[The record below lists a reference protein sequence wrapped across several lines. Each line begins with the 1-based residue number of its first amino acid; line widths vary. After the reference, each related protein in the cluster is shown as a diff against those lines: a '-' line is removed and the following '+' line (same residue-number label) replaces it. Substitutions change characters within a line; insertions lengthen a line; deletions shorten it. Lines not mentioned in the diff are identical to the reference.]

1 MSGADDLRARL
12 AVVDLT
18 RLERPDD
25 AAAIDALAA
34 KAVTGAG
41 RVAAICVYPE
51 WIERV
56 LGAGVP
62 VAAVANFPAGEDDPD
77 LAAREAGEAVAAG
90 AAEIDVVVPWPA
102 FLAGDETAIAR
113 TVAATR
119 AAIGGGVGLKAILE
133 TGSLGGADAVRQAGE
148 QALGAG
154 ADFLKTSTGKVG
166 PGASLEATRVLL
178 EVVRDAGRGAVKA
191 VRRHPHRRAGGRVPR
206 ARRRGHGPRLGD
218 AERFRIGASSLVDD
232 LLGPARDAAMTAGA
246 VLPQELIRRKRDGG
260 ELEGRRDRVARPRHH
275 RRLGERRA
283 GRGVRDGGRS

>member
-1 MSGADDLRARL
+1 MSAPGDLRRAL

-25 AAAIDALAA
+25 AEAIDALAA

-56 LGAGVP
+56 LGPGVP

-77 LAAREAGEAVAAG
+77 LAAREAREAVAAG

-102 FLAGDETAIAR
+102 FLAGDEAAIAR

-119 AAIGGGVGLKAILE
+119 AAIGDGVGLKAILE
-133 TGSLGGADAVRQAGE
+133 TGSLGGADAVRRAGE
-148 QALGAG
+148 QALDAG

-191 VRRHPHRRAGGRVPR
+191 SGGIRTAEQAAEYLALADEVMGAGWATP
-206 ARRRGHGPRLGD
+206 
-218 AERFRIGASSLVDD
+218 ERFRIGASSLVDD
-232 LLGPARDAAMTAGA
+232 LLARLAAA
-246 VLPQELIRRKRDGG
+246 
-260 ELEGRRDRVARPRHH
+260 
-275 RRLGERRA
+275 
-283 GRGVRDGGRS
+283 

>member
-1 MSGADDLRARL
+1 MSAAGDLRRAL

-25 AAAIDALAA
+25 AGAIDALAA

-56 LGAGVP
+56 LGRGVP

-77 LAAREAGEAVAAG
+77 LAAREAGAAVEAG
-90 AAEIDVVVPWPA
+90 AAEIDVVVPWQA

-119 AAIGGGVGLKAILE
+119 AAIGDGVGLKAILE
-133 TGSLGGADAVRQAGE
+133 TGSLGGADSVRRAGE
-148 QALGAG
+148 QALDAG

-178 EVVRDAGRGAVKA
+178 EVVRDAGHGAVKA
-191 VRRHPHRRAGGRVPR
+191 SGGIRTAEQAAGYLALADEVMGAGWATPQ
-206 ARRRGHGPRLGD
+206 
-218 AERFRIGASSLVDD
+218 RFRIGASSLVDD
-232 LLGPARDAAMTAGA
+232 LLARLDAA
-246 VLPQELIRRKRDGG
+246 
-260 ELEGRRDRVARPRHH
+260 
-275 RRLGERRA
+275 
-283 GRGVRDGGRS
+283 